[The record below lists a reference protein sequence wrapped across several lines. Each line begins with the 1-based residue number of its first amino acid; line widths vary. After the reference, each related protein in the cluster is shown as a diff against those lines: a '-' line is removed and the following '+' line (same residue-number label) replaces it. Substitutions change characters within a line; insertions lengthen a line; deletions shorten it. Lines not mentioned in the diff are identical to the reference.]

1 MQNKEV
7 PVLGLVLGFAAYF
20 AFLGGIIY
28 LAVRWSRSILQRKS
42 DALGASLSAMGAR
55 LVGTAE
61 RGGLYTGREAE
72 FELAGRRV
80 FVNAYYVSRSFVRV
94 NLRMPAGPMP
104 WVTLYPEGAFQRL
117 GKTLGINRE
126 VQLGDAAFD
135 DAVYVDAAEKS
146 DDHVRALLAP
156 PAVRSALRELLALGY
171 KVEFSPK
178 GVAAFQVIYASMA
191 VDGTHAPQI
200 AAALQR
206 IVDAAP
212 RFEAGALTPARGFF
226 GTGPMAVIAAGV
238 GAGVALMVVGG
249 TMLDRGEALDA
260 SAAAP
265 MLAAGGALWVAFVV
279 GLLFA
284 VRGTSSAFAKLLVGA
299 FIGLVT
305 LPAGA
310 AVMLGGLNRALDASP
325 AEVHAVTV
333 RRVYG
338 RSHTL
343 YVDSWRAGRDEE
355 QLTTTHEFFERVHV
369 GNRVEVRVRAGRF
382 GWPWVE
388 PLTSVVR

>member
-7 PVLGLVLGFAAYF
+7 PVLALVLGLAAYL

-28 LAVRWSRSILQRKS
+28 FAVRWSRTILGRKS
-42 DALGASLSAMGAR
+42 DALANALAATGAR
-55 LVGTAE
+55 HVGTAE
-61 RGGLYTGREAE
+61 KGGLYTGREAE
-72 FELAGRRV
+72 FELAGRRL

-94 NLRMPAGPMP
+94 DLRAPAGPMP

-135 DAVYVDAAEKS
+135 DAVYVDAAETN

-156 PAVRSALRELLALGY
+156 PAVRAALRELLSLGY

-178 GVAAFQVIYASMA
+178 GVSAFQVIPASA
-191 VDGTHAPQI
+191 RADGTHAPQI
-200 AAALQR
+200 AAALGR

-212 RFEAGALTPARGFF
+212 RFDAAALTPTRGFF
-226 GTGPMAVIAAGV
+226 GAGPLAVIAAGV
-238 GAGVALMVVGG
+238 GAGLALIAVGG
-249 TMLDRGEALDA
+249 VLTDSSEALDT
-260 SAAAP
+260 SAAGP
-265 MLAAGGALWVAFVV
+265 MLAAGGALWVAYVA
-279 GLLFA
+279 GLLLA
-284 VRGTSSAFAKLLVGA
+284 VRGTSSAFAKLLLGA
-299 FIGLVT
+299 LFGLIT

-310 AVMLGGLNRALDASP
+310 ATTLGGLNRALDASP

-343 YVDSWRAGRDEE
+343 YVDSWRPGRDEE
-355 QLTTTHEFFERVHV
+355 RLTTSHGFFGRVRA
-369 GNRVEVRVRAGRF
+369 GDRVEVRAHPGRF

-388 PLTSVVR
+388 PLTTVVR